1 MIEFQNH
8 LKSASYLGIGA
19 SLDLRGNERSRY
31 KCAAG
36 TITPTKDLN
45 MNGVGVNFE
54 MIMGYAN
61 FTLYLR
67 SAITPLLK
75 KSNSPECHSTSIGFG
90 LSL

>member
-1 MIEFQNH
+1 MIEFQKH
-8 LKSASYLGIGA
+8 LKSDLYLGIGA
-19 SLDLRGNERSRY
+19 SLELRSNERSRY

-54 MIMGYAN
+54 MIMGYAG

-75 KSNSPECHSTSIGFG
+75 KSNSPECHSTSIGLG
-90 LSL
+90 LSF